1 MSHRFANLVSLN
13 RNYLSRLIHLLNYL
27 NISYIPVLPVT
38 VQHITVRP
46 VTVLVFTHNFTLHSL
61 LSQFARTCLHLSI
74 NISTLYMGPKTQTTH
89 TSMFIDPY
97 RWALAAVAAFKKILS
112 SSTIQQSKHIRCTQK
127 ELTHKNGSHLKIQK
141 QNTKD
146 SQLETSCF

>member
-27 NISYIPVLPVT
+27 NIPYIPVMPVT

-46 VTVLVFTHNFTLHSL
+46 VTVLVFTHNFTIHII

-74 NISTLYMGPKTQTTH
+74 NILTLYMVPKTQTTH
-89 TSMFIDPY
+89 TSMFIICMLGSPSENRGPLPLSLGSCCCFQEDLVLINDP
-97 RWALAAVAAFKKILS
+97 
-112 SSTIQQSKHIRCTQK
+112 TIQ
-127 ELTHKNGSHLKIQK
+127 THSVH
-141 QNTKD
+141 TKRID
-146 SQLETSCF
+146 P

>member
-1 MSHRFANLVSLN
+1 M
-13 RNYLSRLIHLLNYL
+13 
-27 NISYIPVLPVT
+27 PVHT

-46 VTVLVFTHNFTLHSL
+46 VTVLVFTHNFTIHMI

-74 NISTLYMGPKTQTTH
+74 NILTLYMGPNTQTTY
-89 TSMFIDPY
+89 TSMFIICMLGNPSEN
-97 RWALAAVAAFKKILS
+97 RRLFPLS
-112 SSTIQQSKHIRCTQK
+112 LGSCCCFQEDLVLINESKHIRCTQK

-146 SQLETSCF
+146 SPQTRNKLLLDLSVVSFFRH